1 MGSFLNALNYKIDE
15 KLFFTNI
22 FNGVHLFMLISLG
35 KCKTWSC
42 IDLFINIYWK
52 KFNLNKKMQLI
63 SGLCILIA
71 VIVLIIYIDKQDK
84 NQDIE

>member
-35 KCKTWSC
+35 KCKT
-42 IDLFINIYWK
+42 
-52 KFNLNKKMQLI
+52 
-63 SGLCILIA
+63 
-71 VIVLIIYIDKQDK
+71 
-84 NQDIE
+84 

>member
-1 MGSFLNALNYKIDE
+1 
-15 KLFFTNI
+15 
-22 FNGVHLFMLISLG
+22 
-35 KCKTWSC
+35 
-42 IDLFINIYWK
+42 
-52 KFNLNKKMQLI
+52 MQLI